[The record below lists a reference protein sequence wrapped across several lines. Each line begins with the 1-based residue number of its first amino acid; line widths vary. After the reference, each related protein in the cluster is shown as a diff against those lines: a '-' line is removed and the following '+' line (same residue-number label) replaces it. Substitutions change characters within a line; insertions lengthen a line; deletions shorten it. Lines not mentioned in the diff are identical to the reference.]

1 MKAKQ
6 KRIKLQK
13 RRHHTANQPARLREA
28 LASCQAK
35 AKHGKKDDKFI
46 KSEME
51 KLGWVPDGRGGYR
64 RMAKIFTRKVI
75 ES

>member
-13 RRHHTANQPARLREA
+13 RQFHTANQPARMEEA

-35 AKHGKKDDKFI
+35 AEHGRKSDKFVQ
-46 KSEME
+46 SEME

-64 RMAKIFTRKVI
+64 RMAKQFTREVSK
-75 ES
+75 S

>member
-13 RRHHTANQPARLREA
+13 RQYHTANQPAKLREA
-28 LASCQAK
+28 LASCQAE
-35 AKHGKKDDKFI
+35 AKRCRKSDKFI
-46 KSEME
+46 QARLFD
-51 KLGWVPDGRGGYR
+51 LGWVPDGNGSYR
-64 RMAKIFTRKVI
+64 RLAREFTREVN

>member
-13 RRHHTANQPARLREA
+13 RQFHTANQPARMEEA
-28 LASCQAK
+28 LASCQAR
-35 AKHGKKDDKFI
+35 AKQGQKSNKFVQ
-46 KSEME
+46 SEME

-64 RMAKIFTRKVI
+64 RLAKVFTRKV